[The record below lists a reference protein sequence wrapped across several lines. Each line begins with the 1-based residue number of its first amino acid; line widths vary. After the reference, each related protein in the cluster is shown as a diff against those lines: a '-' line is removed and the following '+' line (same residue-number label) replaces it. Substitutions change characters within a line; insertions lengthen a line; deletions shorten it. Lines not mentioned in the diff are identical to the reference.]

1 MSEPVERVSAFALV
15 PHEDF
20 EPLVRALVR
29 RTGEAKGPAALMMDQ
44 AIALVA
50 AAAEIYKK
58 GRYSDLGH
66 KLVPSRSIEAAWL
79 VLIQHT
85 VVMRTLA
92 DDLGVFVDW
101 IPCPD
106 TLQNDVEL
114 TMAAIDDLNYVLHL
128 GVWDTDDPAGA
139 RAGILGL

>member
-1 MSEPVERVSAFALV
+1 MSEPVDRKAAFNLV

-20 EPLVRALVR
+20 DPLVRELVR

-44 AIALVA
+44 AIAFVA
-50 AAAEIYKK
+50 AAADIYKK

-66 KLVPSRSIEAAWL
+66 KLVPSKSIEAAWL

-85 VVMRTLA
+85 VIMRTLA
-92 DDLGVFVDW
+92 NDLGVFVDW
-101 IPCPD
+101 IPCPG

-114 TMAAIDDLNYVLHL
+114 TMAAIDDSNYVLHL
-128 GVWDTDDPAGA
+128 PVWDTDDPAGA
-139 RAGILGL
+139 RAGVHGL